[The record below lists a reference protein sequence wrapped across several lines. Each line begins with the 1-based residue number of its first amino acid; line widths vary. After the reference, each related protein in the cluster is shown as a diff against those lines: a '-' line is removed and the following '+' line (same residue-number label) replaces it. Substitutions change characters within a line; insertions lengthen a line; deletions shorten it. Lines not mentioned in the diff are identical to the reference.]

1 MQTYWNIGTKIVE
14 EEQHGQDRADY
25 GKRLIRQLSDEL
37 TKEYGNAFSKRNL
50 DYYRKFYICFRD
62 YEIVN
67 ACVHNLTW
75 THFRRVLAVASQ
87 EAREWYIREASEQQ
101 WSTRELDRNISTQY
115 YERLLSSQ
123 REGLSLRKAE
133 SGKADP
139 LDYIKSPVVAEF
151 LGFHNNSDYNESQL
165 EQALIDNLEKFI
177 MNDDQKKIF
186 CEHAM
191 IPEGVSLEVQFFGDS
206 YERRKEL
213 LRTKIRELLN

>member
-1 MQTYWNIGTKIVE
+1 M
-14 EEQHGQDRADY
+14 
-25 GKRLIRQLSDEL
+25 
-37 TKEYGNAFSKRNL
+37 
-50 DYYRKFYICFRD
+50 
-62 YEIVN
+62 
-67 ACVHNLTW
+67 
-75 THFRRVLAVASQ
+75 
-87 EAREWYIREASEQQ
+87 
-101 WSTRELDRNISTQY
+101 
-115 YERLLSSQ
+115 
-123 REGLSLRKAE
+123 
-133 SGKADP
+133 
-139 LDYIKSPVVAEF
+139 VAEF